1 MWAGSLYFCHVT
13 DCAVP
18 ECWAAQTLALY
29 GAATAGSSRALAL
42 YGVVTAGSS
51 WALAPYGDVTVLH
64 LGLWLCMAMSL
75 LVRLGLVAQTRRGSV
90 FVL

>member
-29 GAATAGSSRALAL
+29 GDA
-42 YGVVTAGSS
+42 TAGSS
-51 WALAPYGDVTVLH
+51 WALAPYGDITVLH
-64 LGLWLCMAMSL
+64 LGLWLRMAMSL
-75 LVRLGLVAQTRRGSV
+75 LVHLGLVAQTRRGSV